1 LPTIKLYANTLGA
14 RAEWVNSA
22 NILRIWSGCAYR
34 LASTGLFY
42 IDMLDWTDDLG
53 NQIPADAIIDEIYIG
68 LKAAGSAPS
77 LGWAISF
84 EVAHAGFTYAILDD
98 LDVRT
103 CTLSN
108 ETESIDCK
116 AFLGGITANDL
127 RTSGNVTGTLLHAS
141 INAKMSFCD
150 YVYIRVVY
158 HVAGAVVG
166 RGTGN
171 TFLLAVLAML
181 ASMQGLKKRRRKK
194 LIKSLTTNN

>member
-1 LPTIKLYANTLGA
+1 MTVIKLYANTLGA

-34 LASTGLFY
+34 LASIGLFY

-53 NQIPADAIIDEIYIG
+53 NQIPADAIIDEIHIG
-68 LKAAGSAPS
+68 LKAAGSAPG
-77 LGWAISF
+77 LGWSVSF

-141 INAKMSFCD
+141 INVKMSFCD

-158 HVAGAVVG
+158 LVPTVTPTEV
-166 RGTGN
+166 GTGN
-171 TFLLAVLAML
+171 TFLLMVAIAQNWL
-181 ASMQGLKKRRRKK
+181 KRRRKR
-194 LIKSLTTNN
+194 LISAVTATK